1 MIASCAIMGRDWREM
16 TWWEYQVL
24 RFGWNRVHSGERPEP
39 DIARLKAIAGA
50 GLN

>member
-1 MIASCAIMGRDWREM
+1 M
-16 TWWEYQVL
+16 TWWEYQAMVWN
-24 RFGWNRVHSGERPEP
+24 WNRIHADKKPEP